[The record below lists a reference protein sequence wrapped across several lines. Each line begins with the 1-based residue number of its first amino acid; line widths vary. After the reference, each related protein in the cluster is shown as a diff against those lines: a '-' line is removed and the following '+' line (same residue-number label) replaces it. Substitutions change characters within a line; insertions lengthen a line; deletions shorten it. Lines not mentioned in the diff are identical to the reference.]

1 MILGFRTTRLNL
13 SIKDDT
19 CVRVLMM
26 MDVLRFSFSLTSV
39 SIALPAT
46 FCLSRRMELSG
57 GIKLTFLAITQRLL
71 LTATTEK
78 AAGFRVL
85 VKLKSLAKHPHVRL
99 VDCECLK

>member
-19 CVRVLMM
+19 RVRVLMM
-26 MDVLRFSFSLTSV
+26 IDVLRFSFSLTSV

-57 GIKLTFLAITQRLL
+57 GIKLTLVAIIPRLS
-71 LTATTEK
+71 LTASTEK
-78 AAGFRVL
+78 VAGIRVL
-85 VKLKSLAKHPHVRL
+85 VKLKILEKHPHVRL
-99 VDCECLK
+99 VSCECLK